1 MKNSTYFF
9 IFTLALVTLLSC
21 SKKEPEE
28 DPQRAWFTAEDWNAM
43 QRADFGCNGIT
54 GDYFISA
61 NLDGAP
67 FCLDAEGGK
76 DTTYFAKAITVIT
89 GSNGTLLNGHLYRFA
104 VGDKDCFSARLARF
118 TKLELSENGELE
130 DEVEFEVVYATS
142 VERPAHVIIDSL
154 FKIGQDYPM
163 HKQGVVEGDP
173 TGRFNLAIN
182 VYYDVLFIPPGG
194 LNAAQIDFQSTGEQP
209 SESFLRCVAISKEE
223 FDTYYLY
230 DITFE
235 FRGDMFLSRD
245 KNLWRTLTDGKMRGK
260 YKIAK

>member
-1 MKNSTYFF
+1 MKNTTYFF
-9 IFTLALVTLLSC
+9 TFTLALVTLLSC
-21 SKKEPEE
+21 SKKEPE
-28 DPQRAWFTAEDWNAM
+28 DPQRAWFSEERWNAL

-61 NLDGAP
+61 NLDNTP
-67 FCLDAEGGK
+67 FCLDAEGGR
-76 DTTYFAKAITVIT
+76 DTSYFAKAITVIT
-89 GSNGTLLNGHLYRFA
+89 GSNGTLLNGHLYSFL
-104 VGDKDCFSARLARF
+104 VGDKDCFAARLSRF
-118 TKLELSENGELE
+118 TDLELYNNRELE
-130 DEVEFEVVYATS
+130 DEVAFEVVYSTS
-142 VERPAHVIIDSL
+142 VESPAYVIIDSL
-154 FKIGQDYPM
+154 FKIGHDYPM
-163 HKQGVVEGDP
+163 YKQGVVEGDP

-182 VYYDVLFIPPGG
+182 IYYDITPMVLGG
-194 LNAAQIDFQSTGEQP
+194 LTCSSINFQSTGEQP

>member
-9 IFTLALVTLLSC
+9 TFTLALVTLLSC
-21 SKKEPEE
+21 SKKEPE

-118 TKLELSENGELE
+118 TKQELSENGELE

-142 VERPAHVIIDSL
+142 VERPAYVIIDSL

-163 HKQGVVEGDP
+163 YKQGVVEGDP

-182 VYYDVLFIPPGG
+182 VYYDVLFIPGGG
-194 LNAAQIDFQSTGEQP
+194 LLLP
-209 SESFLRCVAISKEE
+209 VL
-223 FDTYYLY
+223 
-230 DITFE
+230 TF
-235 FRGDMFLSRD
+235 
-245 KNLWRTLTDGKMRGK
+245 NLVGSNHPKPFS
-260 YKIAK
+260 AV